1 MATASPGHTASGQ
14 ADPAPLDYLSPA
26 ILSAQTAS
34 IMHVA
39 LFVSRKVL
47 ATIAHFSGYNTAM
60 MRHLIL
66 GTAGHIDH
74 GKTSLVKALTG
85 IDCDRLPEE
94 KARGI
99 TIDIGFA
106 HLDLGGFRLGIVDVP
121 GHERFIRNMLAGAT
135 GMDLCCLVVAADDG
149 VMPQTREHL
158 EILQYL
164 GLGHGVL
171 VLTKV
176 DLVDALTRDVV
187 ALEVR
192 ELVRGTFL
200 ENAPLV
206 ATSAQTGEG
215 LADLKAALEAECRRY
230 SASRGH
236 DWFRLAIDR
245 VFVVQGHGTVVTGTV
260 SSGQLQVGEE
270 VEWLPSGQ
278 RVRVRGLQ
286 NHEETVS
293 TVCRGMRAAI
303 NLAQVRHEEIR
314 RGHEL
319 ATPGVLRASRILT
332 ARFQVSPGMSRP
344 VRHRTQARLH
354 LGTAETMAQV
364 ALLDADEL
372 RPGRSGLVQLFVKEP
387 VTAIWGQPYIL
398 RSPSAEQTWGG
409 GQILQPV
416 AGKIRR
422 RHLEILERVERLGSE
437 SDAERVRQV
446 AWFAGCAGVTVFDV
460 MRGAG
465 LSQPRAQQ
473 LLDELAASS
482 QIITLHI
489 GGHRSIS
496 LAAELVADLE
506 DRILKLLRHW
516 HKTTPL
522 VASLDRSKVQAQF
535 AYLEDNDLVAA
546 VVDRLISRGQIVG
559 DARRIALADH
569 KPRLSQAQRK
579 LKDKIVNAY
588 REAGFQPPA
597 ASSFVTQAGGLAAAL
612 NDLFDVC
619 VAEGLLVHLG
629 DDLYLHADH
638 EAELR
643 NRVQARLSSGIG
655 LTIAEMRDLLG
666 TSRKYA
672 VPICE
677 YLDRIGITRR
687 VGDLRFAGTESTN
700 SPSSSGETAVIK

>member
-1 MATASPGHTASGQ
+1 MA
-14 ADPAPLDYLSPA
+14 
-26 ILSAQTAS
+26 
-34 IMHVA
+34 
-39 LFVSRKVL
+39 
-47 ATIAHFSGYNTAM
+47 
-60 MRHLIL
+60 RHLIL

-106 HLDLGGFRLGIVDVP
+106 HLDLGDFRLGIVDVP

-135 GMDLCCLVVAADDG
+135 GMDLCCLVIAADDG

-164 GLGHGVL
+164 GLQHGVL
-171 VLTKV
+171 VLTKI
-176 DLVDALTRDVV
+176 DLVDTLTREVV

-192 ELVRGTFL
+192 QLVRGTFL

-206 ATSAQTGEG
+206 ATSAYTGEG
-215 LADLKAALEAECRRY
+215 LAELKAALAAECHRY
-230 SASRGH
+230 SASRGY

-260 SSGQLQVGEE
+260 SSGEVQVGAE
-270 VEWLPSGQ
+270 VEWLPCGQ
-278 RVRVRGLQ
+278 RVRIRGLQ
-286 NHEETVS
+286 NHDQAVPA
-293 TVCRGMRAAI
+293 VQRGMRAAI
-303 NLAQVRHEEIR
+303 NLAQVRHEDIR

-319 ATPGVLRASRILT
+319 ATPGVLRPSRVLT
-332 ARFQVSPGMSRP
+332 ARLRVSPGLARP
-344 VRHRTQARLH
+344 VRHRSQARLH
-354 LGTAETMAQV
+354 LGTAEVMTQV

-372 RPGRSGLVQLFVKEP
+372 RPDCSGLVQLFVKEP

-422 RHLEILERVERLGSE
+422 RHLEIIERVECLGSD
-437 SDAERVRQV
+437 SKVERVRQV
-446 AWFAGCAGVTVFDV
+446 AWFAGYSGVTTFDV
-460 MRGAG
+460 MRDAG
-465 LSQPRAQQ
+465 LSGSQAQE
-473 LLDELAASS
+473 LLNELTASGHLV
-482 QIITLHI
+482 TLRV

-496 LAAELVADLE
+496 LAAELLAELE
-506 DRILKLLRHW
+506 ERILNQLRQCHEMSPLLA
-516 HKTTPL
+516 L
-522 VASLDRSKVQAQF
+522 VDRSKLQAQF
-535 AYLEDNDLVAA
+535 AYIGDDELVVAA
-546 VVDRLISRGQIVG
+546 VDRLIARGLLVG
-559 DARRIALADH
+559 DARRVALADH

-579 LKDKIVNAY
+579 LKEKIITAY

-597 ASSFVTQAGGLAAAL
+597 AASFASQAGGHASAL
-612 NDLFDVC
+612 KDLFDVC
-619 VAEGLLVHLG
+619 VGEGLLVHLG
-629 DDLYLHADH
+629 DEIYLHSEH
-638 EAELR
+638 EEELR
-643 NRVQARLSSGIG
+643 RRVLERLSSGTG
-655 LTIAEMRDLLG
+655 LTIAELRDLLG
-666 TSRKYA
+666 TSRKFA

-687 VGDLRFAGTESTN
+687 VGDLRFANTEAADN
-700 SPSSSGETAVIK
+700 FLYSGQTKSIK